1 MPGKEE
7 ERSRA
12 KRGGNEIFPSP
23 RVLSEREPYNGV
35 NARDPDSGRPLGE
48 RHERGCGC
56 GAQRRERKKIERAES
71 ERSARAGKHRE
82 RKRRRPGHPVYE
94 QHRKEGHQSE
104 NEHEALHLRPCR
116 RIGKRN
122 DGKSS
127 GYKLIRRKTCLYTP

>member
-12 KRGGNEIFPSP
+12 ERGGNEIFPSP

-48 RHERGCGC
+48 RHERGCGS

-82 RKRRRPGHPVYE
+82 RKRRRPDTPYTNSIEKKGT
-94 QHRKEGHQSE
+94 KAKASTK
-104 NEHEALHLRPCR
+104 PCT
-116 RIGKRN
+116 
-122 DGKSS
+122 SV
-127 GYKLIRRKTCLYTP
+127 PAAA